1 MAPGPLTNAHRGGF
15 GFNHR
20 GGNAFYS
27 DRRFAGYTTPGR
39 TYPGTRERFS
49 VTPNADTGGHDV
61 ALGDNEVAVV
71 AIGDDGSIKIEISN
85 KPPAQEPANGEV
97 TDAKAGRSV
106 HRSAPKQVNRMS
118 WEKNPDGTITFS
130 PDDNE
135 TLDVN
140 GDAIQAVV
148 TALPS
153 V

>member
-20 GGNAFYS
+20 GGNAFYTG
-27 DRRFAGYTTPGR
+27 RRFAGYTTPGR
-39 TYPGTRERFS
+39 HFPGTRERFS

-71 AIGDDGSIKIEISN
+71 AVGDDGGIKIEISN
-85 KPPAQEPANGEV
+85 KRPAAEPTPAEG
-97 TDAKAGRSV
+97 DAAA
-106 HRSAPKQVNRMS
+106 RSAPKQVNNKMA
-118 WEKNPDGTITFS
+118 WVKNPDGTITFS

-135 TLDVN
+135 TLNVS
-140 GDAIQAVV
+140 GDAMQAVV

-153 V
+153 L

>member
-1 MAPGPLTNAHRGGF
+1 MAPGPLTNSHRGGF

-39 TYPGTRERFS
+39 HFPGTRERFS
-49 VTPNADTGGHDV
+49 VTPNDSGGHDI
-61 ALGDNEVAVV
+61 ALGNTEVAVV
-71 AIGDDGSIKIEISN
+71 TVDTDGKLQITVSN
-85 KPPAQEPANGEV
+85 KPPAEEPAPAEGE
-97 TDAKAGRSV
+97 AAF
-106 HRSAPKQVNRMS
+106 RSAPKQVNRMS
-118 WEKNPDGTITFS
+118 WEKNPDGTIIFS
-130 PDDNE
+130 PDENE
-135 TLDVN
+135 TLDVS